1 MDEAPIEESTDDRD
15 VVDQSRAYLLALT
28 EAGWGVWERG
38 GTSDQPLVL
47 YAPNDDGLSRAEDY
61 FARANRADRI
71 RRGPLLDVLRWI
83 AFVAGL
89 AWILGTAFYQV
100 RFTLVTTQFRSQNE
114 YEAFSWVAVL
124 SVIAEPIFIV
134 AFGAYV
140 ILWLRSRQRS

>member
-61 FARANRADRI
+61 FARANKEDRI
-71 RRGPLLDVLRWI
+71 RRGPWLDVLRWI
-83 AFVAGL
+83 ALVVGAV
-89 AWILGTAFYQV
+89 WILATATYYV
-100 RFTLVTTQFRSQNE
+100 RFTLIGNVFESERE
-114 YEAFSWVAVL
+114 YNSIQWLQGAAL
-124 SVIAEPIFIV
+124 IAEPIFV
-134 AFGAYV
+134 VTFGAYV
-140 ILWLRSRQRS
+140 ILWLRSRQRL